1 MLWERRKYLYQEESN
16 MKKYFA
22 PDFYF
27 VECNLEHIIATS
39 FDTPDNPEDNVVA
52 GAPER
57 REWSEDGLWDR
68 RMW

>member
-1 MLWERRKYLYQEESN
+1 

-22 PDFYF
+22 PDFYL

-57 REWSEDGLWDR
+57 REWLDKGLWNGL
-68 RMW
+68 MW